1 MEASTR
7 GLVKANVDVVVGETT
22 STIALAVRDHQGN
35 LVFLA
40 FSVIDIIEP
49 VFVELK
55 ALEWATSLMIEH
67 GWNNMEQCNDVKT
80 IVNDIIFNKEAMS
93 WWSRDG
99 ILLIKHASDFS
110 SWNFSWTPRGAN
122 KLADLVAKSTLTSR
136 NKFVF
141 CNPLLTFHY
150 ALLTNYA

>member
-55 ALEWATSLMIEH
+55 ALEWATSLLFERGWKNIE
-67 GWNNMEQCNDVKT
+67 WC
-80 IVNDIIFNKEAMS
+80 
-93 WWSRDG
+93 
-99 ILLIKHASDFS
+99 SD
-110 SWNFSWTPRGAN
+110 
-122 KLADLVAKSTLTSR
+122 AKIRSL
-136 NKFVF
+136 
-141 CNPLLTFHY
+141 
-150 ALLTNYA
+150 